1 MRSLIRFPLPPHAK
15 AEFYAHLNRANLTNA
30 HLTDASLTL
39 ANLNGASFCNTTM
52 PDGSTNSSGC

>member
-1 MRSLIRFPLPPHAK
+1 LPPHAK